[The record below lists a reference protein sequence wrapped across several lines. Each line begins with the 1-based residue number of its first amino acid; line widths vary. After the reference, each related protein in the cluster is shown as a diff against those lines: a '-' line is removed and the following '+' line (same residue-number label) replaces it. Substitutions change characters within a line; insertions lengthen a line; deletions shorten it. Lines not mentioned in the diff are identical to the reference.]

1 VPGYNATDD
10 NFDHIGQAFLSLY
23 VLVTTENFP
32 QVMSTNICII
42 FSVPIGSEIFTL
54 RNEKLHT
61 ET

>member
-1 VPGYNATDD
+1 MPGYNATDD

-42 FSVPIGSEIFTL
+42 FSVA
-54 RNEKLHT
+54 KYVH
-61 ET
+61 